1 MSSLRLRSSQ
11 FNQGRSTSDSR
22 RAGVRAQLG
31 RATFLSFYSLQA
43 QYAEEMTVD
52 FKNPHDEVEE
62 ISAFVQPQI
71 DDIGSAATHPYTCL
85 SCSLAFTDTASQRE
99 HYATDLHRYNS
110 KRRVAGLGP
119 VTIELYNEKV
129 LSSRVEPT
137 EETAA
142 GRLSCKACK

>member
-1 MSSLRLRSSQ
+1 
-11 FNQGRSTSDSR
+11 
-22 RAGVRAQLG
+22 
-31 RATFLSFYSLQA
+31 
-43 QYAEEMTVD
+43 MTVD
-52 FKNPHDEVEE
+52 FKNPHDEQEE
-62 ISAFVQPQI
+62 IPSYEQPHI
-71 DDIGSAATHPYTCL
+71 DDEGTSQSHPYTCL

-119 VTIELYNEKV
+119 VSLELYNEKV

-137 EETAA
+137 EETVA